1 MTGQSR
7 KSNHKTSSDSSEST
21 SSVESQDG
29 TSPSNSP
36 DGQLTGLFGQ
46 PVAPARPSQSPESK
60 SSVRSAKARILCGA
74 LDELATQYARDANM
88 RGLPMPVTY
97 GRKFGDS
104 SRNVDL
110 DTSSENRLTVFLR
123 SIGWPL
129 YKHRLKYSATVLG
142 RRVFRLRASAR
153 STSEPGFSGWPSPMA
168 GTPAQ
173 KGYNEAGNT
182 DSSRKT
188 VGLLTGWASPASRD
202 WKDSA
207 GMATEGVNPDGSKRK
222 RTDQLPRQAHMTGWP
237 SPDAA
242 AMNVGCDPAKHLKR
256 LEQLKEKHGNGNG
269 AGLTLGAAAQM
280 TGWASPRAADAE
292 KDVRTQE
299 GAMKESKRKGGNNDL
314 GTTASLSPVATESG
328 GPHQTLNPAFSR
340 WLMGFSAEWDACAP
354 TGTRSSRK

>member
-46 PVAPARPSQSPESK
+46 PLAPAPPSQSPESK

-153 STSEPGFSGWPSPMA
+153 STSEPGFSGWPSPKASNMTGAGSRGEGGENLQTVATMA
-168 GTPAQ
+168 
-173 KGYNEAGNT
+173 
-182 DSSRKT
+182 
-188 VGLLTGWASPASRD
+188 
-202 WKDSA
+202 
-207 GMATEGVNPDGSKRK
+207 
-222 RTDQLPRQAHMTGWP
+222 GWP

-280 TGWASPRAADAE
+280 TGWATPAAMDHKSESATDEFQQDRIEQTRGKPLSWEVSLSGWASPRAADAE
-292 KDVRTQE
+292 KNVRTQE

-328 GPHQTLNPAFSR
+328 DPHQTLNPAFSR

>member
-7 KSNHKTSSDSSEST
+7 KSNHKTSPDSSEST
-21 SSVESQDG
+21 CSVESQDG

-46 PVAPARPSQSPESK
+46 PLAPAPPSQSPESK

-153 STSEPGFSGWPSPMA
+153 STSGGVFSGWPTPVAKDTGGDGKGHLMRKNRSDGGKRTALTSLKLVAELAGWPTPRAEKHSPQSRA
-168 GTPAQ
+168 DFTPNLA
-173 KGYNEAGNT
+173 A
-182 DSSRKT
+182 
-188 VGLLTGWASPASRD
+188 VAGWASPASRD
-202 WKDSA
+202 WKDTP

-222 RTDQLPRQAHMTGWP
+222 RADQLPRQA
-237 SPDAA
+237 
-242 AMNVGCDPAKHLKR
+242 
-256 LEQLKEKHGNGNG
+256 QL
-269 AGLTLGAAAQM
+269 A
-280 TGWASPRAADAE
+280 GWATPRASDSD
-292 KDVRTQE
+292 KNVRSPE
-299 GAMKESKRKGGNNDL
+299 VAMKEAQRKGGNNDL
-314 GTTASLSPVATESG
+314 GTTAALSHAPTEKRG
-328 GPHQTLNPAFSR
+328 QLNPEFTR
-340 WLMGFSAEWDACAP
+340 WLMGFSAEWGSCAP